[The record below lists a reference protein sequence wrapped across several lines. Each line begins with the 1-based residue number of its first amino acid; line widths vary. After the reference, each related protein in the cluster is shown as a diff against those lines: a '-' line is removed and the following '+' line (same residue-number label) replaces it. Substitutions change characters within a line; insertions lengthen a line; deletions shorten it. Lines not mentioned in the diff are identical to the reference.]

1 MPMVRSQL
9 QSLESMPVP
18 ELRARYAEVFGEPTN
33 SGNRRWL
40 VRRLAWRL
48 QALAEGDLSERAKR
62 RAAELAR
69 DADVRLRP
77 PAIDELPARGLSVT
91 GTLRPADPRRPA
103 PGTVLRRV
111 YKGVAHEVSVLPS
124 GFEHEGKV
132 YRSLTAVATAITGS
146 HWNGNLFFGLA
157 ESKRDKRPAK
167 ENA

>member
-1 MPMVRSQL
+1 MSTSSKL
-9 QSLESMPVP
+9 QSLGSMTVP

-33 SGNRRWL
+33 SGNQRWL
-40 VRRLAWRL
+40 LRRLAWRL

-77 PAIDELPARGLSVT
+77 PALGEAPPGGHCVT
-91 GTLRPADPRRPA
+91 GTLRPTDRRRPA
-103 PGTVLRRV
+103 PGTALQRV
-111 YKGVAHEVSVLPS
+111 FKGVAHEVKVLPS

-146 HWNGNLFFGLA
+146 HWNGYLFFGLTDD
-157 ESKRDKRPAK
+157 RQRAK